1 MAAVE
6 AAAEAV
12 TGPAPVGRSV
22 EAMSLAGRRARVGIQ
37 EAAGLVV
44 ATMEVA
50 AGAGMAALAMEGAGM
65 AALAMVEAAV
75 VVGKAVRM
83 VAVRKAE
90 D

>member
-44 ATMEVA
+44 ATME
-50 AGAGMAALAMEGAGM
+50 GAGM